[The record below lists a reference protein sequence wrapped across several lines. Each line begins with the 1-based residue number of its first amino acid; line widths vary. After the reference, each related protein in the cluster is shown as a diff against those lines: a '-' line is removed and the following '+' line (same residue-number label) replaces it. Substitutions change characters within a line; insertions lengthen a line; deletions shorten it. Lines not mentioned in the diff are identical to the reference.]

1 LLAAVLLP
9 NAINPMSG
17 LLQIMPIDR
26 VTETSLTMEQ
36 AMSMLMTGGA
46 VGPDEVLFTRPVVPP
61 TATTELVAAGPGVS
75 GLGADIE
82 PKEALSGDFEA
93 Y

>member
-1 LLAAVLLP
+1 
-9 NAINPMSG
+9 
-17 LLQIMPIDR
+17 
-26 VTETSLTMEQ
+26 
-36 AMSMLMTGGA
+36 MLMTGGA